1 MSADSHQQQS
11 AAKRRRTRR
20 LRSFA
25 RHEQMSLAMAAAYH
39 GHHATQSGS
48 GFQGATPTAYLH
60 SLQAQ
65 IAGMTAVVTLLEA
78 KVARLCSD
86 AESRASAS
94 QAYHVGDAA
103 VSTAVIVQNLQKGAY
118 APSNISQGQPE
129 VGGSVQSG
137 TSTVML
143 ENSSEVRQGPTEES
157 TRTIE
162 SSAEERI
169 MEGNKCGHSGPT
181 ETCATSP
188 GDEVSGRGGVFVDL
202 LMPTAGQLR
211 AQGKK
216 VRTPAHPQ

>member
-1 MSADSHQQQS
+1 MSADTHQQQS
-11 AAKRRRTRR
+11 AAMRRRTRR

-25 RHEQMSLAMAAAYH
+25 RHEQLSLAMAAAYH

-65 IAGMTAVVTLLEA
+65 IAGMKAVVTQLEA

-103 VSTAVIVQNLQKGAY
+103 VSTAVTVQNLQKGAC

-137 TSTVML
+137 TSIVML
-143 ENSSEVRQGPTEES
+143 ESSSEVRRGP
-157 TRTIE
+157 RKK
-162 SSAEERI
+162 AQER
-169 MEGNKCGHSGPT
+169 
-181 ETCATSP
+181 
-188 GDEVSGRGGVFVDL
+188 
-202 LMPTAGQLR
+202 
-211 AQGKK
+211 
-216 VRTPAHPQ
+216 